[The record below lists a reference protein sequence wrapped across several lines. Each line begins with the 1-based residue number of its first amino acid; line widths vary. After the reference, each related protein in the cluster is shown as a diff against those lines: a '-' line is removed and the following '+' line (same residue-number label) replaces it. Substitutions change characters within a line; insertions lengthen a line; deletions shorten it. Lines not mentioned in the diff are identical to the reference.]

1 MTASPYH
8 VSSRIALLG
17 IAFIWMV
24 AETSQTLAHDSWI
37 NRGGYRNSAGEW
49 CCGDNDCQWTDQ
61 IAVTGKGWVVGGPS
75 LFRLRRR
82 RRVRTG
88 RFGSVAG
95 PTTRAVA
102 CSRHHPARDMEAV
115 RLRRLARIPSRNGN
129 HDRRGILPRS
139 HARRNTEASCFR
151 EIPMPERRAC

>member
-37 NRGGYRNSAGEW
+37 NRAGYRNSAGEW

-61 IAVTGKGWVVGGPS
+61 IAVIGKGWVVGGTEFVPFEEATPS
-75 LFRLRRR
+75 PDGKVWICRRPDHTR
-82 RRVRTG
+82 RCV
-88 RFGSVAG
+88 FAPPPGS
-95 PTTRAVA
+95 
-102 CSRHHPARDMEAV
+102 
-115 RLRRLARIPSRNGN
+115 
-129 HDRRGILPRS
+129 
-139 HARRNTEASCFR
+139 
-151 EIPMPERRAC
+151 